1 MISPK
6 RIPIFIALLLL
17 ILIASVFAA
26 ICIGRYTIS
35 IYELFAQLSFSGGSD
50 PLAKT
55 VVWDIRFP
63 RVLTALT
70 VGAGLSVAGLALQ
83 AMFSNPLVDT
93 QILGV
98 SSAAGFGAAL
108 GILLF
113 DSTLLTQ
120 ITAVIFGFIGMAAT
134 YWMSKKENSNPILM
148 LVLSGIIVGAIF
160 QALISLTKF
169 VADPDQ
175 QLPAITYWL
184 MGSLAGAHTESF
196 LRSLPLYVLGIGII
210 WFIRWH
216 LNVLSLPEDEA
227 VSMGVN
233 VKLIR
238 GLIIVSSTILAAVS
252 VSLCGMISFVGL
264 AIPHFCRMLVGSNH
278 KTLVPVC
285 IIVGAIFLLAIDVTA
300 RTVTEAEIPLSV
312 LTALIGAP
320 FFAILLKK
328 TGGIW

>member
-1 MISPK
+1 MPLFLIILMI
-6 RIPIFIALLLL
+6 LLLL
-17 ILIASVFAA
+17 CVFAA
-26 ICIGRYTIS
+26 ICIGRYTIPAQ
-35 IYELFAQLSFSGGSD
+35 ELFAQLFFAGGQD

-120 ITAVIFGFIGMAAT
+120 IVAIIFGFIGMGIT
-134 YWMSKKENSNPILM
+134 YWLSRHKNSNPILM

-160 QALISLTKF
+160 QALISLCKF

-184 MGSLAGAHTESF
+184 MGSLAGAHVEAF
-196 LRSLPLYVLGIGII
+196 LRSAPLYVIGIGII
-210 WFIRWH
+210 WCIRWH

-227 VSMGVN
+227 LSMGVN

-238 GLIIVSSTILAAVS
+238 ALIIISSTILAALS
-252 VSLCGMISFVGL
+252 VSLCGIISFVGL
-264 AIPHFCRMLVGSNH
+264 AVPHFCRMLVGSEH
-278 KTLVPVC
+278 KNLVPVC
-285 IIVGAIFLLAIDVTA
+285 AIIGALFLLIIDVSA

-320 FFAILLKK
+320 FFAVLLKR